1 MIDQLIIGNTKSY
14 DTFGASVAERKTP
27 PPKKKVI
34 KETVPFS
41 NKTHDF
47 SKIDGEV
54 YWEER
59 VLEYIF
65 EILADSP
72 EELEEKKTAF
82 FSWIM
87 NVNNEKLYDPFA
99 KGYYYLATYNDCD
112 PDDSEIE
119 KSTITVTFTAYPY
132 KIAEEPTVSTQSI
145 TTSEK
150 TVNINNTSAH
160 RVTPTFNSSVPFTV
174 TVNGSSY
181 SLPSGEVTSESIMF
195 EPGNNTVKIK
205 STSGSGTLTIGYS
218 EEVF

>member
-14 DTFGASVAERKTP
+14 DTFGASVKERKIHA
-27 PPKKKVI
+27 PKKKTI

-47 SKIDGEV
+47 SAIDGEV

-59 VLEYIF
+59 QLDYIF

-87 NVNNEKLYDPFA
+87 NVREEKLYDPFTE
-99 KGYYYLATYNDCD
+99 GYHYLATFEDID

-132 KIAEEPTVSTQSI
+132 KIANEATVTTQTI

-150 TVNINNTSAH
+150 TITINNKSSH
-160 RVTPTFNSSVPFTV
+160 RIIPTFNSSTALTV
-174 TVNGSSY
+174 TVNGSS
-181 SLPSGEVTSESIMF
+181 
-195 EPGNNTVKIK
+195 
-205 STSGSGTLTIGYS
+205 
-218 EEVF
+218 

>member
-14 DTFGASVAERKTP
+14 DTFGASVAERKIH
-27 PPKKKVI
+27 PPKKKTI

-47 SKIDGEV
+47 SAIDGEV
-54 YWEER
+54 YWEDR
-59 VLEYIF
+59 TLEYVF

-87 NVNNEKLYDPFA
+87 NVNNEKLYDPFT
-99 KGYYYLATYNDCD
+99 KGYYYLATYDDCD
-112 PDDSEIE
+112 IDDSEIE

-132 KIAEEPTVSTQSI
+132 KIADKATVTTQSI

-150 TVNINNTSAH
+150 TISINNTSSH
-160 RVTPTFNSSVPFTV
+160 RITPTFNGSVPFNITV
-174 TVNGSSY
+174 GGSSY
-181 SLPSGEVTSESIMF
+181 AFPTGETTSETVML
-195 EPGNNTVKIK
+195 EPGINTVKVK
-205 STSGSGTLTIGYS
+205 STSGSGTLTISYI

>member
-1 MIDQLIIGNTKSY
+1 MIDQLIIGNTKSF

-82 FSWIM
+82 FAWIM
-87 NVNNEKLYDPFA
+87 NVNNEKLYDPFT
-99 KGYYYLATYNDCD
+99 KGYYYLATYDDCD

-132 KIAEEPTVSTQSI
+132 KIAEEPTVSTQTI

-150 TVNINNTSAH
+150 TVSINNTSSH
-160 RVTPTFNSSVPFTV
+160 RVIPEFNSTVPFNITV
-174 TVNGSSY
+174 GGSSY
-181 SLPSGEVTSESIMF
+181 AFPSGKTSSETVML
-195 EPGNNTVKIK
+195 EPGNNTIKIK
-205 STSGSGTLTIGYS
+205 STSSSGTLTISYI

>member
-1 MIDQLIIGNTKSY
+1 MIDQLIIGNIKSY
-14 DTFGASVAERKTP
+14 DTFGASVAERKIHQ
-27 PPKKKVI
+27 PKKKTI

-47 SKIDGEV
+47 SAIDGEV

-59 VLEYIF
+59 ILEYIF

-87 NVNNEKLYDPFA
+87 NVNNEKLYDPFT
-99 KGYYYLATYNDCD
+99 KGYYYLATYDDCD

-132 KIAEEPTVSTQSI
+132 KIADEATVTTQSI

-150 TVNINNTSAH
+150 TININNTSSH
-160 RVTPTFNSSVPFTV
+160 RITPTFNSTVPFTINV
-174 TVNGSSY
+174 GGSSY
-181 SLPSGEVTSESIMF
+181 AFSSGETTSETVML
-195 EPGNNTVKIK
+195 EPGINTVKVK
-205 STSGSGTLTIGYS
+205 STSSSGTLTISYI